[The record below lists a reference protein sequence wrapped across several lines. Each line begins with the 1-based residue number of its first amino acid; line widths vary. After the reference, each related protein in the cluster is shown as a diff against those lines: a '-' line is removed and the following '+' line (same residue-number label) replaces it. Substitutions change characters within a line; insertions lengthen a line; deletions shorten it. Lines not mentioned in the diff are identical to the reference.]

1 MRPEQLVIENVGSF
15 RGRHTVDLADVE
27 LFVLAGPTGAGKSTV
42 IDAITLAL
50 YGSVARYDN
59 ANLIEPAINKLAT
72 QSTVS
77 LTFTMAGERYVATR
91 QIARTSTGGAQAKEV
106 RLERVR
112 ADGSTTAVASGSREV
127 DEAVVRLLGLTFDEF
142 CKTVVLPQGA
152 FAQFLH
158 GGRKERQDL
167 LVRLLGLEEY
177 ELVGQAARA
186 RAKALEAQLDAGAK
200 RLEAIGDVDQ
210 EAVDAATAR
219 AERMEEAR
227 TVLVDEL
234 IPQLEGVRERWH
246 EARVALDARKEVVGA
261 LAGLRRPDD
270 VDDLAGRVR
279 AADEQVARAEKDVAE
294 ARAARDAAERAAA
307 DAPATAPLQDLLRV
321 DGELATTLAQLDD
334 RRGAHAQAT
343 RRAEAARTDA
353 DAKAALA
360 AEAAAALEE
369 LRRRHVAHDL
379 ATGLERGAD
388 CPVCLRPVDELPDR
402 PDPTGLGDAQQR
414 ADAAKQAAEQASAA
428 AQQVEQAV
436 ARSAAQLEAV
446 QERVEELRSGLAA
459 GAETAAL
466 PLVDGRADGETAR
479 KRLDAAA
486 ATRARLDQVRKDA
499 AAAERTL
506 EQARKARQALDGAAE
521 RAWRAFDEARD
532 TVSAHGA
539 PAPSQRDDVAAAWDE
554 LLGWAG
560 ERSDAAGRELQDA
573 ADQLDA
579 AAEEGTKRNEEIRRT
594 VAATGVEVADDAKP
608 EQALAALSQAAAEAR
623 SHVGRLREQL
633 DEAARLREERRKHEE
648 DRQVAELLGSLLR
661 RDQFEQ
667 WLLNRLSTRLV
678 AGASRILSELTQGAF
693 SLVLDVDKGA
703 FEVIDHLNA
712 DERRPAKTLSG
723 GETFL
728 ASLALAL
735 ALAEHVA
742 AVNQAGAARLDALF
756 LDEGFG
762 TLDPET
768 LETVAAAIEELS
780 GSRMVGVITH
790 VRELAE
796 RIPSRFDVRR
806 GPDGSSITPAQPDAE
821 AALTAVDP

>member
-1 MRPEQLVIENVGSF
+1 MRPEQLILENVGSF
-15 RGRHTVDLADVE
+15 RGRHTVDLADVD

-77 LTFTMAGERYVATR
+77 MTFTMAGERYVATR
-91 QIARTSTGGAQAKEV
+91 QIARTPQGGASAKEV
-106 RLERVR
+106 RLEHVR
-112 ADGSTTAVASGSREV
+112 EDGSTTALASGSREV
-127 DEAVVRLLGLTFDEF
+127 DDAVVRLLGLTFDEF

-167 LVRLLGLEEY
+167 LVRLLGLEIY
-177 ELVGQAARA
+177 ERVGQAARA
-186 RAKALEAQLDAGAK
+186 RAKGLEAQLDAIDR
-200 RLEAIGDVDQ
+200 RLATIGEVDQ
-210 EAVDAATAR
+210 EAVETAAAR
-219 AERMEEAR
+219 AARMEEAR
-227 TVLVDEL
+227 TVLVDDL
-234 IPQLEGVRERWH
+234 IPELEGVRERWH
-246 EARVALDARKEVVGA
+246 EARVARDAQQGVVGA
-261 LAGLRRPDD
+261 LADLTRPAGI
-270 VDDLAGRVR
+270 DDLAEQVR
-279 AADEQVARAEKDVAE
+279 RADEHVRTADDAFTA
-294 ARAARDAAERAAA
+294 ARAARDEAERVAG
-307 DAPATAPLQDLLRV
+307 DAPAVAPIQELLRI
-321 DGELATTLAQLDD
+321 DGELDAALQQRDD
-334 RRGAHAQAT
+334 RRKAHTTAAQK
-343 RRAEAARTDA
+343 AEAARSSA
-353 DAKAALA
+353 GSK
-360 AEAAAALEE
+360 AAAARKAAAGLEQ

-379 ATGLERGAD
+379 STGLEVGDD
-388 CPVCLRPVDELPDR
+388 CPVCLRPLDELPDHA
-402 PDPTGLGDAQQR
+402 DPAGLVEAEQH
-414 ADAAKQAAEQASAA
+414 ADSTATAAEQAAA
-428 AQQVEQAV
+428 SAQQAEQAV
-436 ARSAAQLEAV
+436 ARVAARLESAD
-446 QERVEELRSGLAA
+446 ERVEQLEEKLAMSA
-459 GAETAAL
+459 GEASL
-466 PLVDGRADGETAR
+466 PLVEGRADQTAAR
-479 KRLDAAA
+479 QRLE
-486 ATRARLDQVRKDA
+486 
-499 AAAERTL
+499 AAAETQRKLEEARTSLSTAERSL
-506 EQARKARQALDGAAE
+506 EKARAARKELDGAAE
-521 RAWRAFDEARD
+521 RAWRGFDEARD

-554 LLGWAG
+554 LLSWADD
-560 ERSDAAGRELQDA
+560 RATTATRELQEAQDA
-573 ADQLDA
+573 LDA
-579 AAEEGTKRNEEIRRT
+579 AADEGAKRREEIRRT
-594 VAATGVEVADDAKP
+594 VQDAGVQIADDAKP
-608 EQALAALSQAAAEAR
+608 EQALAELSKAAAEGR
-623 SHVGRLREQL
+623 GEVERLRGLIE
-633 DEAARLREERRKHEE
+633 DADRLRSERKQHEE
-648 DRQVAELLGSLLR
+648 DRQVAELIGSLLR

-678 AGASRILSELTQGAF
+678 GGASRILSELTQGAF
-693 SLVLDVDKGA
+693 SLVLDIDKGA

-796 RIPSRFDVRR
+796 RIPYRFDVRR
-806 GPDGSSITPAQPDAE
+806 GPDGSTITPAPPDAD
-821 AALTAVDP
+821 AALAVVEA